1 MLSNVVTPTQFSRQH
16 VIEVLNRLGYA
27 ELAKEAARILPDPV
41 DINQLQEIG
50 LKHGLTRDELISR
63 MGGSP

>member
-1 MLSNVVTPTQFSRQH
+1 M
-16 VIEVLNRLGYA
+16 IEVLNRLGYA
-27 ELAKEAARILPDPV
+27 ELADEAARILPDPV